1 MVRRRGSA
9 RCRICDLAV
18 MGNEKIR
25 VLFLSSPTFTGAD
38 TWVHYLV
45 LKSLDPARVER
56 HAAGQAPLPG
66 VSAPAFEELRAITGV
81 NLRPTDFGPTFFQLS
96 AREKRRNIARMAPAV
111 ASLLGLAVHIRRRRI
126 QIIHSTDRPRDAIAC
141 AALAALSGAKSVIH
155 VHVKFDDWMGRG
167 VRWAFGRADALIGV
181 SKFVAK
187 SLVDGG
193 YASTRVHAVPNAIDP
208 SAWDPTLDPS
218 PGRQSLGVEAGAPLV
233 VSVSR
238 LFSWKGHHELIRA
251 IALAKR
257 DCPAVRLAI
266 VGADYPPGSGTTE
279 TLRATAAECGI
290 ADSVSFTGQRSDI
303 AALLAASDVFA
314 LPSFEEP
321 FGLVYAEAMAMK
333 RPVVALNTGGAPE
346 VVRHGET
353 GLLSPRGDI
362 SALASN
368 IVRLLKDPSL
378 RARMGEAGRRD
389 VETRFT
395 PSRLATD
402 VESVYSRVLAAT

>member
-1 MVRRRGSA
+1 
-9 RCRICDLAV
+9 

-56 HAAGQAPLPG
+56 HAAGQVPLPG
-66 VSAPAFEELRAITGV
+66 SPSPAFEELRAIAGV
-81 NLRPTDFGPTFFQLS
+81 KLRPTDFGPSFFQLG
-96 AREKRRNIARMAPAV
+96 ARERRRNIARVAPAV
-111 ASLLGLAVHIRRRRI
+111 ASLLGLALHVRRHRI

-167 VRWAFGRADALIGV
+167 VRWAFGRADGLIGV
-181 SKFVAK
+181 SNFVAK

-193 YASTRVHAVPNAIDP
+193 YASNRVHAVPNSIDP

-218 PGRQSLGVEAGAPLV
+218 AGRRSLGVEASAPLV

-251 IALAKR
+251 IALVKR

-266 VGADYPPGSGTTE
+266 VGSDYPPGSGATE
-279 TLRATAAECGI
+279 TLRATAAECGV
-290 ADSVSFTGQRSDI
+290 ADRVSFTGQRNDI

-346 VVRHGET
+346 VVRHDET
-353 GLLSPRGDI
+353 GLLAPRGDI
-362 SALASN
+362 PALASN
-368 IVRLLKDPSL
+368 IVRLLRDPAL

-389 VETRFT
+389 VEARFT

-402 VESVYSRVLAAT
+402 VERVYSQVLAAT

>member
-1 MVRRRGSA
+1 
-9 RCRICDLAV
+9 
-18 MGNEKIR
+18 MGNQKPR
-25 VLFLSSPTFTGAD
+25 VLFLSSPVFAGAD
-38 TWVHYLV
+38 TWVHFLV
-45 LKSLDPARVER
+45 LRSLDPARVER
-56 HAAGQAPLPG
+56 HAAGQVPLPG
-66 VSAPAFEELRAITGV
+66 SPAPAFEELRSIAGV
-81 NLRPTDFGPTFFQLS
+81 HVRPTDFGPSFFQQS
-96 AREKRRNIARMAPAV
+96 PREKRRSLARVAPAV
-111 ASLLGLAVHIRRRRI
+111 GSLLGLALHIRRHRI

-181 SKFVAK
+181 SKFVAE
-187 SLVDGG
+187 SLVEAGG
-193 YASTRVHAVPNAIDP
+193 YASNRVHAVPNAIEP
-208 SAWDPTLDPS
+208 AAWDPSLDPT
-218 PGRQSLGVEAGAPLV
+218 PGRRSLGVEMGAPLV

-238 LFSWKGHHELIRA
+238 LFSWKGHGELIRA
-251 IALAKR
+251 IALVKR
-257 DCPAVRLAI
+257 DCPGVRLAI

-279 TLRATAAECGI
+279 QLRATAAECGV

-346 VVRHGET
+346 VVTHGET
-353 GLLSPRGDI
+353 GLLAPRGDVP
-362 SALASN
+362 ALAASLT
-368 IVRLLKDPSL
+368 RLLKDPSL

-389 VETRFT
+389 VEKRFN

-402 VESVYSRVLAAT
+402 IEGVYSRVLAAK